1 MKVGIITYQANHL
14 KTEQV
19 FKRLMEKKP
28 ENDYIFYGLPFVTRK
43 KRDVIFA
50 HRPDMQSGMDTREL
64 ARQYNCKYI
73 CCDSDI
79 DIDNSC
85 DIYLIL
91 GAGILSSQCVAGK
104 KILNEHPGIIPT
116 SRGLDA
122 FKWAIYDLDPVG
134 NSLHYIDAEVDA
146 GEVIAVLA
154 TPVYIHD
161 TLEEFARRH
170 YEREIEMMANYD
182 TYINNPNNSFKNAP
196 VKEPHMRMKNEQ
208 EKELFEKFELYKQKY
223 AGDR

>member
-1 MKVGIITYQANHL
+1 MRVGIITYQTNHL

-19 FKRLMEKKP
+19 FKRLMKKKP
-28 ENDYIFYGLPFVTRK
+28 ENEYIFYGLPFVTRK

-50 HRPDMQSGMDTREL
+50 HRPDMKSGMDTRNL
-64 ARQYNCKYI
+64 ANQFNCKYV
-73 CCDSDI
+73 CCSSDI
-79 DIDNSC
+79 DIDDSC
-85 DIYLIL
+85 DIYIIL

-104 KILNEHPGIIPT
+104 KILNEHPGIIPI

-146 GEVIAVLA
+146 GEVIAVVA
-154 TPVYIHD
+154 TPVYMND
-161 TLEEFARRH
+161 TLGKFAKRH

-182 TYINNPNNSFKNAP
+182 FYITNPENSFKDAP
-196 VKEPHMRMKNEQ
+196 VKEAHMRMKKEQ
-208 EKELFEKFELYKQKY
+208 EQELFEKFELYKQKY
-223 AGDR
+223 AVDK